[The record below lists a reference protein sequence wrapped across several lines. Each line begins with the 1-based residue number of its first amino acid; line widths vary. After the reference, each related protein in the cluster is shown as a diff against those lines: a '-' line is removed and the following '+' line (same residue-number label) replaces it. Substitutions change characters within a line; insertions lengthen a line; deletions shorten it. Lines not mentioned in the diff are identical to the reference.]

1 MAKPA
6 TLKVDIVSDSR
17 QARSDLDSFSGK
29 VAGFTAGITSAV
41 TGFAID
47 KIAEVATSAGQ
58 QLLDGVQKA
67 ASLSAALGTLSYNY
81 GEAAK
86 TIETFAE
93 SAATSFGLS
102 KLAAVDAANR
112 FSVYAKAIKLTGTE
126 AASFSVDLTKLA
138 GNLGAFADLP
148 TEDAI
153 NSIGSAFRGERDPI
167 EKYGILLNDA
177 SVKAGLFR
185 RTGEQVT
192 GTLTTQQNI
201 LGTLQVLQ
209 EKGIEIGDAYGR
221 EQEQLGNKTKNAS
234 AQFENMKAKI
244 GEFLLPAF
252 TSITDILSTRV
263 LPTLETFV
271 EAFRVGGFSGLFEEL
286 GKKWEA
292 ALPGIDS
299 FIQALPGRVTQYLNE
314 NLPDFSAWTAQAS
327 KWITDAILGTGTE
340 ENPGLLV
347 RMAQL
352 GRGISTAAEQNRDGF
367 RSTGSQIGGYLVQ
380 GLVNTFT
387 SYVSDSLKNYFTW
400 ENLKTIVFQ
409 AGNPFNIVGRVI
421 GETIIGGIRD
431 VLEGL
436 AEWMYN
442 TIWNAVK
449 RGIGDAFG
457 GFGGLLG
464 GLLGRSVAIDEN
476 AIPKNPGYMGG
487 TVFNATINVYGP
499 PGADGGDLASW
510 IVRELQEWV
519 SRNGKPAGLWS

>member
-47 KIAEVATSAGQ
+47 KIAEIATTAGQ
-58 QLLDGVQKA
+58 QLVDGVQKA

-112 FSVYAKAIKLTGTE
+112 FSVYAKALKLTGTQ
-126 AASFSVDLTKLA
+126 AAGFSVDLTKLA

-209 EKGIEIGDAYGR
+209 EKGIEIGDAYSR
-221 EQEQLGNKTKNAS
+221 EQEQLGNKTKNAT

-252 TSITDILSTRV
+252 TSITDLLSTSV
-263 LPTLETFV
+263 LPALEGFV

-286 GKKWEA
+286 GKKWEE
-292 ALPGIDS
+292 ALPGIDR
-299 FIQALPGRVTQYLNE
+299 FIQALPGRVTEYLNR

-352 GRGISTAAEQNRDGF
+352 GRGLTTAADQNQDGF
-367 RSTGSQIGGYLVQ
+367 RTAGSQIGGYLVQ
-380 GLVNTFT
+380 GLLNTFT
-387 SYVSDSLKNYFTW
+387 SYISDSLRNYFTW
-400 ENLKTIVFQ
+400 ENLKTIIFRG
-409 AGNPFNIVGRVI
+409 GNPFNLVGSFMGQLI
-421 GETIIGGIRD
+421 LDGL
-431 VLEGL
+431 LESLKDL
-436 AEWMYN
+436 AEWIYN

-457 GFGGLLG
+457 GFGGLFG
-464 GLLGRSVAIDEN
+464 GLLGRSAAIDEN

-499 PGADGGDLASW
+499 PGADGGDIASW

>member
-29 VAGFTAGITSAV
+29 IAGFTAGVTSAV

-47 KIAEVATSAGQ
+47 KIAELATSAGQ
-58 QLLDGVQKA
+58 QLLDGVSKA
-67 ASLSAALGTLSYNY
+67 ASLSASLGTLTYNY
-81 GEAAK
+81 GEAAQ
-86 TIETFAE
+86 TIEAFAA

-102 KLAAVDAANR
+102 KLSAVEAANR
-112 FSVYAKAIKLTGTE
+112 FSVYAKAIKLTGGE
-126 AASFSVDLTKLA
+126 AAGFSVDLTKLA

-153 NSIGSAFRGERDPI
+153 NAIGSAFRGERDPI

-209 EKGIEIGDAYGR
+209 EKGVEIGDAYGR

-252 TSITDILSTRV
+252 TSVTDFISTNL
-263 LPTLETFV
+263 LPGLEGLV
-271 EAFRVGGFSGLFEEL
+271 DAFRTGGLSGLFEEL
-286 GKKWEA
+286 GKKWEQ
-292 ALPGIDS
+292 ALPGIDQ
-299 FIQALPGRVTQYLNE
+299 FIQALPGRITTYLNE
-314 NLPDFSAWTAQAS
+314 NLPDFTAWTAQAS

-352 GRGISTAAEQNRDGF
+352 ARGITDAAENSKDGF
-367 RSTGSQIGGYLVQ
+367 RSSGSKIGGYLVE
-380 GLVNTFT
+380 GLINTFT

-400 ENLKTIVFQ
+400 DNLKTIIFGG
-409 AGNPFNIVGRVI
+409 GNPFNFVGRVI
-421 GETIIGGIRD
+421 GEIMIGGIKS
-431 VLEGL
+431 VFEKL
-436 AEWMYN
+436 ADWIYR

-449 RGIGDAFG
+449 RGMGGLWGGVLNLLGLNDSAYADTVSGSGTSSVSTATAIEITVNA
-457 GFGGLLG
+457 GFGTNGQDVG
-464 GLLGRSVAIDEN
+464 AAI
-476 AIPKNPGYMGG
+476 A
-487 TVFNATINVYGP
+487 A
-499 PGADGGDLASW
+499 
-510 IVRELQEWV
+510 ELTDYYA
-519 SRNGKPAGLWS
+519 RNGVPY

>member
-67 ASLSAALGTLSYNY
+67 ASLSAALGTLNYNY

-112 FSVYAKAIKLTGTE
+112 FAVYAKALKLTGTE
-126 AASFSVDLTKLA
+126 AGTFSVDLTKLA

-153 NSIGSAFRGERDPI
+153 NSIGSAFRGERDPL

-209 EKGIEIGDAYGR
+209 EKGIEIGDAYSR

-252 TSITDILSTRV
+252 TSITDALSTKV

-286 GKKWEA
+286 GKKWEESLPTIDKFIQE
-292 ALPGIDS
+292 LPGK
-299 FIQALPGRVTQYLNE
+299 VTTYLNE

-327 KWITDAILGTGTE
+327 KWVTDAILGTGTE

-352 GRGISTAAEQNRDGF
+352 GRGISAAAEQNKDSF
-367 RSTGSQIGGYLVQ
+367 RSSGSQIGVYLVQ
-380 GLVNTFT
+380 GLFNTFT
-387 SYVSDSLKNYFTW
+387 SYLSDSLRNYFTW
-400 ENLKTIVFQ
+400 DNLKTIVFQ
-409 AGNPFNIVGRVI
+409 GGNPFNLVGRLI
-421 GETIIGGIRD
+421 GETILGGIQD

-436 AEWMYN
+436 AEWIYN
-442 TIWNAVK
+442 TIWNSVK

-457 GFGGLLG
+457 GFGGFLG
-464 GLLGRSVAIDEN
+464 GLLGSSVAIEEN
-476 AIPKNPGYMGG
+476 AIPKNVENLGG

-499 PGADGGDLASW
+499 PGADGGDIASW

>member
-29 VAGFTAGITSAV
+29 VAGFTAGVTSAV

-47 KIAEVATSAGQ
+47 KIAELATSAGQ
-58 QLLDGVQKA
+58 QLLDGVSKA
-67 ASLSAALGTLSYNY
+67 ASLSASLGTLTYNY

-86 TIETFAE
+86 TIETFAA

-102 KLAAVDAANR
+102 KLSAVEAANR
-112 FSVYAKAIKLTGTE
+112 FSVYAKAIKLTGGE
-126 AASFSVDLTKLA
+126 AAGFSVDLTKLA

-153 NSIGSAFRGERDPI
+153 NAIGSAFRGERDPI

-177 SVKAGLFR
+177 SVKSGLFR
-185 RTGEQVT
+185 RTGEEVT

-209 EKGIEIGDAYGR
+209 EKGVEIGDAYGR

-252 TSITDILSTRV
+252 TSVTDAISTKL
-263 LPTLETFV
+263 LPSLEGLV
-271 EAFRVGGFSGLFEEL
+271 DAFRTGGFSGLFEEL
-286 GKKWEA
+286 GKKWEEA
-292 ALPGIDS
+292 VPGIDR
-299 FIQALPGRVTQYLNE
+299 FIQALPGRITTYLNQ
-314 NLPDFSAWTAQAS
+314 NLPDFTAWTAQAS

-352 GRGISTAAEQNRDGF
+352 GRGISAAAEGNKEGF
-367 RSTGSQIGGYLVQ
+367 RAAGSDIGGYVVE

-400 ENLKTIVFQ
+400 ENLKTIIFGG
-409 AGNPFNIVGRVI
+409 GNPFNFVGRVI
-421 GETIIGGIRD
+421 GEIMIGGIKS
-431 VLEGL
+431 VFEKL
-436 AEWMYN
+436 ADWIYR
-442 TIWNAVK
+442 TIWDAAK
-449 RGIGDAFG
+449 RGIGGLFG
-457 GFGGLLG
+457 GVGDFLMGTASAESVNDFGTS
-464 GLLGRSVAIDEN
+464 SVSTATAIEITVN
-476 AIPKNPGYMGG
+476 AGFGVNGND
-487 TVFNATINVYGP
+487 V
-499 PGADGGDLASW
+499 GAA
-510 IVRELQEWV
+510 IAAELTDYYA
-519 SRNGKPAGLWS
+519 RNGVPY